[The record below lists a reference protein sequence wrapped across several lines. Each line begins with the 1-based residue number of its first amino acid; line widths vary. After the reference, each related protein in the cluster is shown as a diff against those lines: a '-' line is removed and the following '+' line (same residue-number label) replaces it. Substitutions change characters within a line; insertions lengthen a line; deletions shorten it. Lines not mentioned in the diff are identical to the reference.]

1 MTSTEKTQVIVLG
14 GGPGGYAAAFLAAD
28 LGLDVTL
35 VEKRENPGGV
45 CLYEGCIPSK
55 ALLHAAELIRESQH
69 AAEWGLSFGKPEI
82 DLDKLRAWKDRVV
95 QQLTG
100 GTGQLAKARKVN
112 HIKGTGTLQDNTH
125 LKVDLNDGS
134 QKVLEFEHII
144 LATGSHPIVL
154 PFLPQSER
162 VMDSTAAL
170 ELKDIPETLLVLG
183 GGYIGLEMATFY
195 SALGAKVTV
204 VEMMDSL
211 LAGADDDLVKPLH
224 KRVKGYF
231 EDILLS
237 TKVTGAKEVDNGLEV
252 SFEDAQGQ
260 AFTRNFDKML
270 VSVGRRPNSRGI
282 GLENTDVKVS
292 DQGFVEVNK
301 QLQTNVPSIYAIG
314 DLVGQPMLAHKA
326 SHEGRVAAEV
336 IAGHKAA
343 FEPYAIPAVV
353 FTDPEV
359 AWCGLT
365 EKEAKAQGKTVEVAK
380 FPWAASGRA
389 LTLDRTEGLTK
400 FIIDPETER
409 ILGVGIVGKGAGE
422 LIAEGTLAV
431 EMAAVASDV
440 KLTIH
445 AHPTLSETVMESAE
459 VYFGESTHVY
469 RPKRKKK

>member
-1 MTSTEKTQVIVLG
+1 MTTTEKKQLIVLG

-35 VEKRENPGGV
+35 VEKRDNPGGV
-45 CLYEGCIPSK
+45 CVYEGCIPSK
-55 ALLHAAELIRESQH
+55 ALLHAAELLRETKH
-69 AAEWGLSFGKPEI
+69 AAEWGLNFGEPTI
-82 DLDKLRAWKDRVV
+82 DLDKLRAWKNKIVA
-95 QQLTG
+95 QLTG
-100 GTGQLAKARKVN
+100 GTGQLTKARKVD
-112 HIKGTGTLQDNTH
+112 HVHGTGTLQDDKH
-125 LKVDLNDGS
+125 LLVELNDGG
-134 QKVLEFEHII
+134 QKMFEFEHII

-154 PFLPQSER
+154 PFLPDSER

-170 ELKDIPETLLVLG
+170 ELKDIPEKLLVLG

-195 SALGAKVTV
+195 SALGSDVTV

-211 LAGADDDLVKPLH
+211 LAGADADLVKPLH

-237 TKVTGAKEVDNGLEV
+237 TKVTGAKEEGDKLVV
-252 SFEDAQGQ
+252 SFEDSDGK
-260 AFTRNFDKML
+260 AFERTYDKML
-270 VSVGRRPNSRGI
+270 VSVGRRPNSKGI
-282 GLENTDVKVS
+282 GLENTAVEVDK
-292 DQGFVEVNK
+292 QGFVTTNK

-314 DLVGQPMLAHKA
+314 DLAGQPMLAHKA

-365 EKEAKAQGKTVEVAK
+365 EKEAKAQGKKVEIAK

-389 LTLDRTEGLTK
+389 MTLDRTEGLTK
-400 FIIDPETER
+400 FIIDPDTER
-409 ILGVGIVGKGAGE
+409 VLGVGIVGKGAGE

-431 EMAAVASDV
+431 EMAAVAADV

-459 VYFGESTHVY
+459 VFYGESTHVY